1 MSFPN
6 EHGRQLHA
14 TNPRKRRMREVGC
27 RADVVAIFPNRAAV
41 RRLIGMILMEQHDE
55 WLAAPRRFFTLIDA
69 ETPPAASRGGDV
81 APKPAV
87 WYPPYLAARTR
98 FSTYGGGGQGGGGGG
113 RPAAVSLAWEGSARR
128 DHRSAAG

>member
-41 RRLIGMILMEQHDE
+41 RRLIGMI
-55 WLAAPRRFFTLIDA
+55 
-69 ETPPAASRGGDV
+69 
-81 APKPAV
+81 
-87 WYPPYLAARTR
+87 
-98 FSTYGGGGQGGGGGG
+98 
-113 RPAAVSLAWEGSARR
+113 
-128 DHRSAAG
+128 